1 VLLSIDARHKQNKNG
16 KISCDVISQR
26 FRDEIRNNEK
36 SMELCRQIAKE
47 SFNKNITLLIFRRR
61 KLTSLCNSIN
71 LIYNHSRIIQ
81 MKFNEIDKRKFSEN
95 RVTSDRTLQLEKNAK
110 EVTEKLPGD
119 HKITIKQ
126 MDKTTNNPSEII
138 SESAP
143 VPKNEEE
150 RKDYAKRANQYLH
163 ALAPVLGFEKGQP
176 VDLKMDPTV
185 QITSAETKVV
195 HAQQRYLSKDIF
207 QSGMSVSFDAN
218 DSIKGVT
225 GNVITIDQNLPTLP
239 QLSSEDAVSIAF
251 GLISELPS
259 GQKDQ
264 FGEPLTIEKSSLDTK
279 GLQVVVNPEGDPAM
293 TTYYKG
299 PDRKTIK
306 ARLLWFELAPN
317 DLRLSWEVLVSL
329 EDSLQFRTIVDATKN
344 IKDTDNKQDV
354 VLYHKVVT
362 KFLKAKLNVY
372 RVNGGH
378 NREMVDCPI
387 ALDQY
392 QVKTAAGR
400 PLPSPFPD
408 FWVDIIGTTG
418 TTNISTIGNCVFA
431 HLGFS
436 PQTFSG
442 ILQNETVT
450 FDPQDPLGDDQKILN
465 IFYYNCV
472 MHDFFYIL
480 GFREQEGNFQRDNL
494 GRGGLAADRVD
505 ARSHPA
511 TVVGTANMGTPPDGR
526 SPVMNMGLV
535 ARTNRHTAFDSDV
548 VFHEFMH
555 GVTNRLVGGALD
567 DGSLENP
574 QSGGMG
580 EGWGDYVACCI
591 NNKEV
596 VGDWVVNKPTGIRN
610 NTYSSTFPHNF
621 GHLGR
626 TIGGVDYSEVHNI
639 GEIWCATLLEMNR
652 NLNDIPLSMQLVV
665 DALKLSPT
673 NPSFL
678 NMRDSILKA
687 LDEKL
692 ANNELSSERHSTAK
706 TGIWKAFA
714 KFGMGP
720 TASSNGSQLDGIVPD
735 FNVPT

>member
-1 VLLSIDARHKQNKNG
+1 
-16 KISCDVISQR
+16 
-26 FRDEIRNNEK
+26 
-36 SMELCRQIAKE
+36 
-47 SFNKNITLLIFRRR
+47 
-61 KLTSLCNSIN
+61 
-71 LIYNHSRIIQ
+71 
-81 MKFNEIDKRKFSEN
+81 MKFNEIDKRNFSEN
-95 RVTSDRTLQLEKNAK
+95 RVTSDRTFQLERNAK

-150 RKDYAKRANQYLH
+150 KKDYVKRANQYLH

-176 VDLKMDPTV
+176 VEFKMDPTV
-185 QITSAETKVV
+185 QITSANTKVV

-207 QSGMSVSFDAN
+207 QSGTSVSFDAN
-218 DSIKGVT
+218 DSVKGVT
-225 GNVITIDQNLPTLP
+225 GNVVTIDQNLPTIP
-239 QLSSEDAVSIAF
+239 QLSSDEAVSIAF
-251 GLISELPS
+251 RLISELPS

-264 FGEPLTIEKSSLDTK
+264 FGESITIKKSNLEAKSLEVYLK
-279 GLQVVVNPEGDPAM
+279 PEGDPTM
-293 TTYYKG
+293 TTYYKPI
-299 PDRKTIK
+299 PDTEMIK

-317 DLRLSWEVLVSL
+317 DLKLSWEVLVTL
-329 EDSLQFRTIVDATKN
+329 KDSLQFRTIVDATKN
-344 IKDTDNKQDV
+344 IKETDNKQDL

-362 KFLKAKLNVY
+362 KFLKAKMNIY
-372 RVNGGH
+372 KVNGGH
-378 NREMVDCPI
+378 QRQMIDCPI
-387 ALDQY
+387 TLDQY
-392 QVKTAAGR
+392 LVKTATNR
-400 PLPSPFPD
+400 PLPSLFPD
-408 FWVDIIGTTG
+408 FWIDTAGA
-418 TTNISTIGNCVFA
+418 TNLSTIGNCVFA

-442 ILQNETVT
+442 MLQNDTVT
-450 FDPQDPLGDDQKILN
+450 FNPQDPLGDDQKILN
-465 IFYYNCV
+465 IFYFNCI

-480 GFREQEGNFQRDNL
+480 GFREHDGNYQRDNL
-494 GRGGLAADRVD
+494 GRGGVPADRVD
-505 ARSHPA
+505 ARAHHGA
-511 TVVGTANMGTPPDGR
+511 VFGTANMGVAPIDGQ

-535 ARTNRHTAFDSDV
+535 TSTNRHTAFDSDV

-555 GVTNRLVGGALD
+555 GVTQRLVGGAQDVAPLD
-567 DGSLENP
+567 SP

-580 EGWGDYVACCI
+580 EGWGDYVACSI

-596 VGDWVVNKPTGIRN
+596 VGDWVINHSAGIRN
-610 NTYSSTFPHNF
+610 NRYTSTFPHNF
-621 GHLGR
+621 GHLGQ
-626 TIGGVDYSEVHNI
+626 IVDGVDYSEVHNI

-678 NMRDSILKA
+678 NMRDSISKA
-687 LDEKL
+687 LDDKL
-692 ANNELSSERHSTAK
+692 ANNELSSEQHGIAK

-720 TASSNGSQLDGIVPD
+720 DASSNGSQLDGIVPD
-735 FNVPT
+735 FNVPP